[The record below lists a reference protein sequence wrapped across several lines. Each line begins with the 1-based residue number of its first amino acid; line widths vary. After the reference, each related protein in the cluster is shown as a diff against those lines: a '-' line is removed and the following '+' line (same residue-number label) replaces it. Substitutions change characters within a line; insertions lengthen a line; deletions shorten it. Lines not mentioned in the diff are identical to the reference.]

1 MILIRAIIAATRS
14 VFHLNKRIKKANAE
28 QGAGLGEH
36 ALGSGRPRSG
46 RVPDR
51 RKLLQVQEPTTEEE
65 AKLAPDPKP
74 HISNANPESGTRF
87 VAAGWMRKQGVPL
100 PSGCTFTTRR
110 AGPFRGSTA
119 GGAAVVATGERGGK
133 RHGEAI
139 CVTLDRRNRYAT
151 GSHCCAD
158 PR

>member
-28 QGAGLGEH
+28 QRAGLGEH

-65 AKLAPDPKP
+65 AKLAPVPKP
-74 HISNANPESGTRF
+74 HISNVNPELGTRF
-87 VAAGWMRKQGVPL
+87 VAAGWMRKQGVGPASL
-100 PSGCTFTTRR
+100 GVHFHEAR

-133 RHGEAI
+133 KA
-139 CVTLDRRNRYAT
+139 RRSNLRYARST
-151 GSHCCAD
+151 
-158 PR
+158 